1 MWPAPV
7 GSWCGIARRDIRN
20 LADFGHAGRV
30 LPTPKPF
37 FATLHTLLDAEGEI
51 TLGELLDAAGEQ
63 TYGLLVLLLS
73 MPNLIPGLNLGLAP
87 VGGVGLMALGAQLA
101 WGTPHPWIP
110 KRIQMQP
117 IHKGRIKDGLAKFEF
132 QLNRF
137 RWRGAVQRPLSHR
150 WMGALIGWTGFLLA
164 LPVPLP
170 FGNQLPAAILC
181 LLGAALL
188 EERPTWAWIGA
199 LASIGNTLYFAFS
212 FDLILRASTR
222 AFHVLVK

>member
-1 MWPAPV
+1 MQP
-7 GSWCGIARRDIRN
+7 SQ
-20 LADFGHAGRV
+20 
-30 LPTPKPF
+30 KPF
-37 FATLHTLLDAEGEI
+37 FATLHALLDAEGEI

-73 MPNLIPGLNLGLAP
+73 LPNLIPGLNVGLAP
-87 VGGVGLMALGAQLA
+87 VGGAGLMALGAQLA
-101 WGTPHPWIP
+101 WGTPHPWVP
-110 KRIQMQP
+110 RRVQAQP
-117 IHKGRIKDGLAKFEF
+117 IHKGRIKDGLARLEA

-137 RWRGAVQRPLSHR
+137 RWGSSERRPLSRR
-150 WMGALIGWTGFLLA
+150 WMGAVIAWTGFLLA

-199 LASIGNTLYFAFS
+199 AASFGNTVYFASTFG
-212 FDLILRASTR
+212 LMLRTGLK
-222 AFHVLVK
+222 AFHALVK

>member
-1 MWPAPV
+1 M
-7 GSWCGIARRDIRN
+7 
-20 LADFGHAGRV
+20 
-30 LPTPKPF
+30 
-37 FATLHTLLDAEGEI
+37 LHVLLDMEGEI

-73 MPNLIPGLNLGLAP
+73 LPNLIPGLNVGLAP
-87 VGGVGLMALGAQLA
+87 VGGAGLMALGVQLA
-101 WGTPHPWIP
+101 WGTPHPWVP
-110 KRIQMQP
+110 KRLQAQP
-117 IHKGRIKDGLAKFEF
+117 IHKGRIKNALATFEV

-137 RWRGAVQRPLSHR
+137 RWSGSERRPLNRR
-150 WMGALIGWTGFLLA
+150 WMGAGIAWTGFLLA

-199 LASIGNTLYFAFS
+199 AASLGNTLYFAFS
-212 FDLILRASTR
+212 FDLIYR
-222 AFHVLVK
+222 AFAKAFHLIMK

>member
-1 MWPAPV
+1 VPPK
-7 GSWCGIARRDIRN
+7 
-20 LADFGHAGRV
+20 
-30 LPTPKPF
+30 PKPF
-37 FATLHTLLDAEGEI
+37 FATLYALLDAEGEI

-73 MPNLIPGLNLGLAP
+73 LPNLIPGLNIGLAP
-87 VGGVGLMALGAQLA
+87 VGGAGLMALGAQLA

-110 KRIQMQP
+110 KRIQAQP
-117 IHKGRIKDGLAKFEF
+117 IHKGRIKNALAKLEF
-132 QLNRF
+132 QLNRL
-137 RWRGAVQRPLSHR
+137 RLRGAVQRPLSHR
-150 WMGALIGWTGFLLA
+150 WMGGAIAWTGFLLA

-188 EERPTWAWIGA
+188 EERPAWAWIGA
-199 LASIGNTLYFAFS
+199 AASLGNTLYFAFS
-212 FDLILRASTR
+212 FDLIFRAFVK